1 MQNKQVYCFE
11 IIYTN
16 RESIIS
22 ITGIN
27 ALRNFVD
34 GGYLNVYDGQSAP
47 TKLTIDISLAD
58 NYLDDII
65 STEKAIKSKLE
76 EDVGLSV
83 KTFKFIVL

>member
-11 IIYTN
+11 ITYTN

-34 GGYLNVYDGQSAP
+34 GGYLTVYDGQSAP
-47 TKLTIDISLAD
+47 TKLTIDISLTD
-58 NYLDDII
+58 NYLEDII

-76 EDVGLSV
+76 EEVGLSV